1 MYLRLI
7 GIAIVILSVI
17 IGWKFYVSYTAFDK
31 LQMAPHHQYVGAEN
45 PSVII
50 TEIMD
55 YRCAYCRQ
63 MHDVMTAFVALH
75 PEVRVI
81 YRVYP
86 IYNEPSMVEAKLAM
100 AAGNQG
106 KFVEMHNKLIRRDDP
121 VTPEVEAA
129 LIAELGLN
137 KEQFEKDKFSWS
149 ATKDLLDATA
159 AVNALNINA
168 TPTLIVDRKVY
179 LPRAAITSVKELEEL
194 LAAHLKPAMSTAPA
208 QETVP

>member
-7 GIAIVILSVI
+7 GIAIVILSVM
-17 IGWKFYVSYTAFDK
+17 IGWKFYVGYTAFDK

-63 MHDVMTAFVALH
+63 MHDTMTAFVALH

-86 IYNEPSMVEAKLAM
+86 IFKQPSMREAKLAM

-106 KFVEMHNKLIRRDDP
+106 KFIEMHNKLIRRDDP

-149 ATKDLLDATA
+149 ATKDLLDTA
-159 AVNALNINA
+159 AAVKALGIQA
-168 TPTLIVDRKVY
+168 TPTLIVNRKIY
-179 LPRAAITSVKELEEL
+179 LPRSGIMSVKELEEL
-194 LAAHLKPAMSTAPA
+194 LAEHLKPAMSTAPA
-208 QETVP
+208 QEAAP